1 MVWVENGWEK
11 SKPGLGVIRIRAQA
25 VTKCPAI
32 SCSLAHLTEVP
43 LAQGPILTMRSN
55 ALKKLRQDWVPIS
68 CNLIGWAPKAG
79 G

>member
-1 MVWVENGWEK
+1 MIGVENGWEK
-11 SKPGLGVIRIRAQA
+11 WKPGLGVIRIRAQA
-25 VTKCPAI
+25 VTTCPAI
-32 SCSLAHLTEVP
+32 SYRLAHLAEVP